1 MRTLARHTVT
11 AVAIAAS
18 LSAAAA
24 QDNTPATHRGT
35 GTEISNNY
43 RFFME
48 DRARMENG
56 AHERAMQA
64 AKENMDAYTTMRA
77 REGRPVTPRR

>member
-1 MRTLARHTVT
+1 MGTISRLTLAAA
-11 AVAIAAS
+11 AVAAS
-18 LSAAAA
+18 LGAATA

-56 AHERAMQA
+56 AHQRAMQA
-64 AKENMDAYTTMRA
+64 AKENIDAYTNMRA